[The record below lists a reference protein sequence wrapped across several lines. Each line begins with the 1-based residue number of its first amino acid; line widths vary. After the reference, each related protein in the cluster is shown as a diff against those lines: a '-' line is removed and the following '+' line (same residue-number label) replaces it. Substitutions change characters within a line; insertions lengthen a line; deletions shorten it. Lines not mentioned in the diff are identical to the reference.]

1 MTIKQKQRRLTRK
14 QATNAIGDHLREV
27 RIAEGLSQE
36 ALAVK
41 AGLDRKTVNRIENGL
56 FSPSIDTL
64 VRLCQILGKDAGGFL
79 NESFSKAAR

>member
-1 MTIKQKQRRLTRK
+1 MSTRTRRLSRK
-14 QATNAIGDHLREV
+14 QSTAAIGDYLRE
-27 RIAEGLSQE
+27 RRLQRELSQE

-64 VRLCQILGKDAGGFL
+64 VRLCHVLDEDAGDFITVAFRGV
-79 NESFSKAAR
+79 RR

>member
-1 MTIKQKQRRLTRK
+1 MTTKQKPRRLTRK
-14 QATNAIGDHLREV
+14 QATSAIGDHLREV

-36 ALAVK
+36 ALAAK

-64 VRLCQILGKDAGGFL
+64 MRLCQILDKDAGGFL
-79 NESFSKAAR
+79 NESLKRAAR

>member
-1 MTIKQKQRRLTRK
+1 MSTRTRRLSRK
-14 QATNAIGDHLREV
+14 QSTAAIGDYLREI
-27 RIAEGLSQE
+27 RTAEGLSQE

-64 VRLCQILGKDAGGFL
+64 VRLCQILGKDAGVFL
-79 NESFSKAAR
+79 NESFKRAAR